1 MNQELKKILEKVD
14 GILISSPANIIYL
27 TNYSGFSETERE
39 CILLITNNSNYL
51 ITDKRYSEAIKNQT
65 KNFVTKDEGIYKFLK
80 NDSKDLFKKLNIKT
94 IGFEENN
101 LTVSEF
107 NSFKKVANL
116 KPTDLTKLR
125 IIKTN
130 EETENIKLACKIT
143 DQTFSYILKEIK
155 LGITEKEISSL
166 IENFIR
172 EKNGETSFKSIVAFG
187 KNSAIPHHQTSNVK
201 LTNNQIILLD
211 FGVKINNYCSDMTRT
226 IYFGKVPEK
235 FKKMHDVVLAA
246 QNKAIEY
253 INSKL
258 SMVNGQLFAK
268 DIDKVARDYIIKQKY
283 PNIIHSV
290 GHGIGVEV
298 HEAPFISPS
307 SKDII
312 KDNMIFSIEPG
323 IYFSDYGGVRIEDL
337 VLVKNGLAELI
348 SQSNREIIE
357 LPC

>member
-1 MNQELKKILEKVD
+1 MNQELKKILETVD

-39 CILLITNNSNYL
+39 CILIITKKSNYL
-51 ITDKRYSEAIKNQT
+51 ITDKRYSGAIKKQL
-65 KNFVTKDEGIYKFLK
+65 KNFVVKDEGIYKFLK

-101 LTVSEF
+101 LTVSEY

-116 KPTDLTKLR
+116 KPIDLTKLR

-130 EETENIKLACKIT
+130 EEIENLKLACFIA

-155 LGITEKEISSL
+155 LGITEKEISRLLES
-166 IENFIR
+166 FIK

-187 KNSAIPHHQTSNVK
+187 KNSAIPHHQTENTRLK
-201 LTNNQIILLD
+201 KNQIILLD

-226 IYFGKVPEK
+226 IYFGSANAE
-235 FKKMHDVVLAA
+235 FKRMHKTVLEA
-246 QNKAIEY
+246 QQKAIDFLKSSI
-253 INSKL
+253 INQKSIT
-258 SMVNGQLFAK
+258 GK
-268 DIDKVARDYIIKQKY
+268 DIDKTARNFIIRNNF

-298 HEAPFISPS
+298 HEAPYISPN
-307 SKDII
+307 SKDVI

-323 IYFSDYGGVRIEDL
+323 IYISDYGGVRIEDL
-337 VLVKNGLAELI
+337 VLVRSGKVELI
-348 SQSNREIIE
+348 SHSNREIIE
-357 LPC
+357 L